1 MNTQLATP
9 SSKVRHHVATIDTT
23 IVSSPSTEGVAPA
36 GVFRTNAR
44 LCPPDDVMRI
54 LRDVVAAPG
63 VAVLV
68 DVDALERRELVEAGR
83 ATLLALDALSHAGVQ
98 IVLLSQDDERAA
110 LLHRGV
116 PRSWWF
122 DRRCGWRDRE
132 QPTRRA
138 LPIEAPRALA
148 FVRERTLDAPLLVI
162 SDDPAWFGAL
172 ADRDRGISLAS
183 GGPVRIHAN
192 IAASGA
198 ASVRAALWWLV
209 DTRTRA
215 AAAARP

>member
-23 IVSSPSTEGVAPA
+23 IGSSPSTEGVAPA
-36 GVFRTNAR
+36 GVLRSNAR

-54 LRDVVAAPG
+54 LCDVVATPG

-68 DVDALERRELVEAGR
+68 DVDAIERRALVKAGR

-98 IVLLSQDDERAA
+98 IVLLSQDDGERTA
-110 LLHRGV
+110 LLHRGIS
-116 PRSWWF
+116 RSWWF

-132 QPTRRA
+132 PPARRG
-138 LPIEAPRALA
+138 LPIEAPLAL
-148 FVRERTLDAPLLVI
+148 VRERTLDAPLLVI
-162 SDDPAWFGAL
+162 SDDPAWFDAL
-172 ADRDRGISLAS
+172 ADRDRGISLA
-183 GGPVRIHAN
+183 GRGPVRSHPN
-192 IAASGA
+192 IAVSGA

-209 DTRTRA
+209 DARTRA
-215 AAAARP
+215 AAAAQP